1 MKREHFHVLVRH
13 RIYLLG
19 QLDFMEQRQFDCNK
33 CNFIFEKLNTF
44 HTQMKIQ
51 HCLALAGLDNW
62 HSITLLGQLFW
73 GKQKQFNFNKFIF
86 TFLIS
91 NRFNTHE
98 EATLPYPWTTQHHL
112 IRQLYGGSNQHETHA
127 IYGNKCNSIFV
138 EINTICTH
146 MKRQHFLALGG
157 HRITILGQLFWESQL
172 H

>member
-1 MKREHFHVLVRH
+1 MVLPSQDWTIDTVLL
-13 RIYLLG
+13 YLAN
-19 QLDFMEQRQFDCNK
+19 C
-33 CNFIFEKLNTF
+33 FEGTNC
-44 HTQMKIQ
+44 M
-51 HCLALAGLDNW
+51 
-62 HSITLLGQLFW
+62 
-73 GKQKQFNFNKFIF
+73 KQKQFNFNKFIF

-138 EINTICTH
+138 EINTIYTH

-157 HRITILGQLFWESQL
+157 HRIAILGQLF
-172 H
+172 